1 MQTVNACCLQVCKV
15 LKLYELARHLPE
27 CALSEFERPGY
38 VEEGQRIM
46 TALRYPVSHP
56 PCDQSDPVSCDHGN
70 SPGILMLP

>member
-1 MQTVNACCLQVCKV
+1 MSTASQVCKV
-15 LKLYELARHLPE
+15 LKLYELARHLPQ

-56 PCDQSDPVSCDHGN
+56 AVRSTCCLSGTIEAPDDRPVF
-70 SPGILMLP
+70 